1 MYGIAALMTGPYMAN
16 FCPCQAPPKVLFNSA
31 RCLAIAVY
39 RGLPVRYYLLCG
51 LVRVVLGSFS
61 PREVQYLSPSTL
73 DNYTNWLSFR
83 WNRARVNK
91 DVYLAEWLQH
101 DVEQLPDGAS
111 SILWIGDRKKAK
123 KIVYFLHGG
132 GYILPITHGHLEWCL
147 WAYVKAGEEEDV
159 AVAVLQYSLAPGA
172 KYPVQLCQAAAGL
185 AHILRSGV
193 RPRDL
198 VFGGDSVGGNLTA
211 QLIGHLLHPHPE
223 AEAIHLEEP
232 LAGIF
237 AVSTWVSSQTDT
249 PSFKENQYI
258 DMLSPSIVGG
268 CAGHWLATDEG
279 YITEQGKG
287 LGWAMANDVDGSW
300 LEGLERVTE
309 DVYVTVGRNEVLRDQ
324 GIAFAET
331 IRERNPGVDVRL
343 EVVEDEAHDWIMVEG
358 MVGADGAATKR
369 MKAWVSGVFWR

>member
-1 MYGIAALMTGPYMAN
+1 M
-16 FCPCQAPPKVLFNSA
+16 
-31 RCLAIAVY
+31 AIAVY
-39 RGLPVRYYLLCG
+39 RGLPVGYYLACG
-51 LVRVVLGSFS
+51 VIRVVLGTFS
-61 PREVQYLSPSTL
+61 PRQIQYLSLTTV
-73 DNYTNWLSFR
+73 DTYTAWLSYR

-111 SILWIGDRKKAK
+111 SIMWIGDRKKAK

-132 GYILPITHGHLEWCL
+132 GYTMPMTHGHLEWCL

-198 VFGGDSVGGNLTA
+198 VFGGDSAGGNLAA

-232 LAGIF
+232 LAGVF
-237 AVSTWVSSQTDT
+237 AVSPWVSTLRNS

-258 DMLSPSIVGG
+258 DMLSPPIVQASTGY
-268 CAGHWLATDEG
+268 CLSAYNG
-279 YITEQGKG
+279 YITEQSKG

-300 LEGLERVTE
+300 LEGLQKVTE
-309 DVYVTVGRNEVLRDQ
+309 DVYVTVARNEILRDQ
-324 GIAFAET
+324 GITFAET
-331 IRERNPGVDVRL
+331 IRERNPGVEVRL
-343 EVVEDEAHDWIMVEG
+343 EVLKNEAHDWIMLEG
-358 MVGADGAATKR
+358 MFGADGDAMKR
-369 MKAWVSGVFWR
+369 MKAWVSGVLWR